1 MCFLDRN
8 IFVFFTVGSTREPR
22 RPTTDETCPHSP
34 LALPTAHAPRPRVPT
49 RTRTRQER
57 ELAGDLAIGAHL
69 CTSGTT
75 PELGST
81 ATHICPAPIK
91 RTQLL
96 CTHASGRAFLCLSVC
111 LSAVS
116 SFVPRHRVRA
126 SGPSQLRRM
135 AQGNNSSAGP
145 RTKDAFQQCSSLFGA
160 QTTIIAVLVPAY
172 LAASREALGRSMA
185 C

>member
-34 LALPTAHAPRPRVPT
+34 LALPTAHAPRPRGF
-49 RTRTRQER
+49 RRARGRAKR

-96 CTHASGRAFLCLSVC
+96 CTHASAWCLPSWRPRPDLSPEEQDLKRNRRGRDLTPLIVSYLILSLRDRGRA
-111 LSAVS
+111 ATG
-116 SFVPRHRVRA
+116 RA
-126 SGPSQLRRM
+126 AKLR
-135 AQGNNSSAGP
+135 
-145 RTKDAFQQCSSLFGA
+145 
-160 QTTIIAVLVPAY
+160 
-172 LAASREALGRSMA
+172 AAA
-185 C
+185 